1 MRSLRTRFTMMTVF
15 AVIFSVVVVSLLSVV
30 FIRVNQQKKSDQL
43 LLLLCETGE
52 KNLDYYFNSVQKSV
66 EKVASFV
73 EADLDGIDDESLDR
87 HMGRV
92 SDYFDEMASKTNG
105 VLTYYYR
112 VDPDVSE
119 NVKGFWFIDLD
130 GEGFVEHE
138 VTDITQYDTSDTS
151 KLVWF
156 TVPKYEGK
164 SIWLPPYITD
174 NLEIR
179 VISYNVPIFWRG
191 KFIGVVGIEIDY
203 STMAEQVNSIRL
215 YNMGY
220 AFLSSSDGTLFYH
233 PRIDVTQLTDETMP
247 APPDGILSES
257 TFFRYKFDGVEKVG
271 AWLPLSNGMRLNVT
285 VPVSEAEGDWRALV
299 VQILLVA
306 LAVLTISVLFTLMN
320 SKRITKPIKDLTQA
334 ADMVD
339 NGNYELK
346 LEYDKDDEIGRLT
359 KTFKQLAG
367 HMREYINDLNK
378 QVFIDALTHVKNKG
392 AFASAVNDLQRQID
406 AGIDYISFA
415 IGIFDC
421 DELKII
427 NDRFGHDKGDVYIK
441 TASNTICNIFHHSP
455 VFRIGG
461 DEFAVIIRNEDLR
474 NIEPLVKQFELAVD
488 KINSSNANRWEQ
500 VQISMGIATYEPESD
515 NAVTDVVRRADKI
528 MYENKN
534 ERKNARASSEAD
546 KNEREK
552 SV

>member
-1 MRSLRTRFTMMTVF
+1 M
-15 AVIFSVVVVSLLSVV
+15 
-30 FIRVNQQKKSDQL
+30 
-43 LLLLCETGE
+43 
-52 KNLDYYFNSVQKSV
+52 
-66 EKVASFV
+66 
-73 EADLDGIDDESLDR
+73 
-87 HMGRV
+87 
-92 SDYFDEMASKTNG
+92 
-105 VLTYYYR
+105 
-112 VDPDVSE
+112 
-119 NVKGFWFIDLD
+119 
-130 GEGFVEHE
+130 
-138 VTDITQYDTSDTS
+138 
-151 KLVWF
+151 
-156 TVPKYEGK
+156 
-164 SIWLPPYITD
+164 
-174 NLEIR
+174 
-179 VISYNVPIFWRG
+179 
-191 KFIGVVGIEIDY
+191 
-203 STMAEQVNSIRL
+203 
-215 YNMGY
+215 
-220 AFLSSSDGTLFYH
+220 
-233 PRIDVTQLTDETMP
+233 
-247 APPDGILSES
+247 
-257 TFFRYKFDGVEKVG
+257 
-271 AWLPLSNGMRLNVT
+271 
-285 VPVSEAEGDWRALV
+285 
-299 VQILLVA
+299 
-306 LAVLTISVLFTLMN
+306 
-320 SKRITKPIKDLTQA
+320 
-334 ADMVD
+334 
-339 NGNYELK
+339 LK

-421 DELKII
+421 HELKII

-515 NAVTDVVRRADKI
+515 KAVTDVVRRADKI